1 MIRYQVLAN
10 PLRDGEYFPW
20 VMVDQTVQMSQT
32 IESIVRETG
41 LSDTDVK
48 AVANALS
55 QQTILALLNGN
66 NIAIEGL
73 GTFSLSLS
81 EKLDSVEA
89 AVSDAVEVHVNA
101 HADVAILDRV
111 SKDAQFKKVVKP
123 PHVPIITGF
132 QDVATRRID
141 QYIAG
146 SIVTLS
152 GEDLKFNTESTDE
165 GVFFIAEDGSEVRVT
180 VYSRAGETKIDC
192 LAPIGLAGVQTVEL
206 RTTYISERLRS
217 GTYNNP
223 VTSL

>member
-20 VMVDQTVQMSQT
+20 VMADQTVQMAQT
-32 IESIVRETG
+32 IEFVVRETG
-41 LSDTDVK
+41 LSDTNVK

-66 NIAIEGL
+66 NIVIEGL

-89 AVSDAVEVHVNA
+89 TVSDAVEVRVNA
-101 HADVAILDRV
+101 RADVAILDRV
-111 SKDAQFKKVVKP
+111 SKDAQFEKVVKP
-123 PHVPIITGF
+123 SRAPIITGF
-132 QDVATRRID
+132 QDVATGQVD

-152 GEDLKFNTESTDE
+152 GEGLKFNTESTDE
-165 GVFFIAEDGSEVRVT
+165 GVFFIAEDGSEVRAT
-180 VYSRAGETKIDC
+180 VYSRTGETKIDC
-192 LAPIGLAGVQTVEL
+192 LAPVGLTGVQTVEL
-206 RTTYISERLRS
+206 RTTYTSERLRS
-217 GTYNNP
+217 GTYSSSVTP
-223 VTSL
+223 V